1 MVETGILCPMI
12 EDVRAHMIVPVRIEE
27 TRIKN
32 AEVAQ
37 LYYCILAT
45 VLNCINYL
53 TVELFNRII
62 VFYEVY
68 NCFYAYSSNNLR
80 ICMNS
85 LFLQP
90 KIISLYFSNTVAA
103 NTLYVR
109 INCKIFHSRPANIG
123 TFFFVRFWFCSS
135 SSSIKDLTN

>member
-68 NCFYAYSSNNLR
+68 NCFYAYSSNNLG

-90 KIISLYFSNTVAA
+90 KIICF
-103 NTLYVR
+103 
-109 INCKIFHSRPANIG
+109 IFLI
-123 TFFFVRFWFCSS
+123 
-135 SSSIKDLTN
+135 L